1 MLLHVIVD
9 ETVQGRDYIESAMT
23 QAYGK
28 GSVDLKV
35 VPISEEL
42 RGIVRIHDKSPTT
55 VLMVL
60 SEEASKSCKGII
72 SNQEKT
78 YTYRG
83 IPDLVSFLE
92 EKYKISLGYIA
103 EETPDVSS
111 EEVTTLKE
119 QLKDREMVIQNYQ
132 SQLSELRG
140 ILENDSKIL
149 TTPSDDNSKEVISD
163 LESRVS
169 SLQEEN
175 NSLLSKISELEES
188 ISEYKSSISSL
199 KEGKSSIESNLGVKL
214 SVKDEEISILKNQIL
229 ELSSKDS
236 EITSLQAELSALN
249 KGFASLQSENATLK
263 SDCNARQQDIEN
275 LRSSLADSVPKSDY
289 ISISEENS
297 VLSSKLESMGC
308 SLEEISSKYD
318 SSLEE
323 LNRLREVEK
332 EASGMSKELDVLTKK
347 VNNLDSTLARVN
359 QEKLEADSKIAIL
372 EKSVDRDT
380 ELEDILK
387 SHNKLVS
394 DYDTLVNSVYGVLSR
409 YSDRGSKVPINLV
422 RGITGKLPIKLVF
435 SGNSE
440 SRKET
445 YRQLLTETSNSP
457 DKKFIILDLTTEFYI
472 DYIFSQLEDN
482 SCIDWLNNGGSINK
496 YLCKT
501 KQSNVSILSLGITY
515 TNDLYFLGV
524 DWSSRLKELSEMD
537 DYSIIMVCGDIS
549 SVVGRVMHE
558 SLAGVCDSYI
568 YTKGTYIS
576 LRNLILNLRGISNY
590 KESKICYLKYSNIA
604 KNKPL
609 TLKGSVIL
617 SYQGGKHHDEE
628 SNGSC

>member
-72 SNQEKT
+72 SSQEKT

-275 LRSSLADSVPKSDY
+275 LRSSLEDSVPKSDY

-409 YSDRGSKVPINLV
+409 YSDRGEKGLELYKMGIGRRNYFYYTYLV
-422 RGITGKLPIKLVF
+422 
-435 SGNSE
+435 
-440 SRKET
+440 
-445 YRQLLTETSNSP
+445 
-457 DKKFIILDLTTEFYI
+457 
-472 DYIFSQLEDN
+472 
-482 SCIDWLNNGGSINK
+482 
-496 YLCKT
+496 
-501 KQSNVSILSLGITY
+501 
-515 TNDLYFLGV
+515 
-524 DWSSRLKELSEMD
+524 
-537 DYSIIMVCGDIS
+537 
-549 SVVGRVMHE
+549 
-558 SLAGVCDSYI
+558 
-568 YTKGTYIS
+568 
-576 LRNLILNLRGISNY
+576 
-590 KESKICYLKYSNIA
+590 
-604 KNKPL
+604 
-609 TLKGSVIL
+609 
-617 SYQGGKHHDEE
+617 
-628 SNGSC
+628 